1 MEIIMK
7 VTREDMQLYAVTDT
21 QWLNGR
27 DFYEEIEK
35 VLAAGATFLQLREKD
50 STHEEIVKKALA
62 IKPIARRY
70 GVPFVIDDDIY
81 AALEADVDGVHI
93 GQSDA
98 SYETAR
104 ELLGPDKIIGMT
116 VKTPEQAANAARLGA
131 DYVGM
136 GAVFHTSTKKDAK
149 DLSRDNL
156 LKLTAM
162 LDMPIV
168 AIGGINYDNCDYLKD
183 TGVDGIAVVSAI
195 FASDDCSE
203 ATRKLYKKTRKLFNY
218 NKNIIFDMDGT
229 LVDSMPFWKNSA
241 REYAILR
248 GAKLP
253 KNFDEITGVM
263 DLSEYAAYLQNV
275 LGIDTSL
282 EQITEAAVDIM
293 NNLNIKQVYINSFSD
308 KTMTSVNI
316 YKTIKELQIPVKLPT
331 NNTDIYQENDFQLR
345 TYFANSEEDNEKSII
360 TLLSYK
366 DFDMLFTG
374 DAGIKAFNK
383 LKKDIP
389 HNIEILKVGH
399 HGGPHVVNFEM
410 LNHLGTKVSIIS
422 TGPNAF
428 GHPNRGTLDILR
440 KTDIYRT
447 DLNNSIKI
455 SSDGKTYTIYTFD
468 RYKKKYKKSKEL
480 VSE

>member
-1 MEIIMK
+1 MK

-195 FASDDCSE
+195 FASDDCAE

-241 REYAILR
+241 REYALYK

-253 KNFDEITGVM
+253 DDFDDITGVM
-263 DLSEYAAYLQNV
+263 DLNDYAWYLKNV
-275 LGIDTSL
+275 LGIDTDL
-282 EQITEAAVDIM
+282 EQISKAAVEIM
-293 NNLNIKQVYINSFSD
+293 NKHYATDIPAKEGMVELVRREYEAGSKLVIFTASEKSSVEILLDRLGIRKCFYDIYTVYDIGLKKSD
-308 KTMTSVNI
+308 KNSYLKVIDKACM
-316 YKTIKELQIPVKLPT
+316 
-331 NNTDIYQENDFQLR
+331 
-345 TYFANSEEDNEKSII
+345 NSEDTWVYE
-360 TLLSYK
+360 
-366 DFDMLFTG
+366 
-374 DAGIKAFNK
+374 
-383 LKKDIP
+383 
-389 HNIEILKVGH
+389 
-399 HGGPHVVNFEM
+399 
-410 LNHLGTKVSIIS
+410 
-422 TGPNAF
+422 
-428 GHPNRGTLDILR
+428 DILR
-440 KTDIYRT
+440 GVKAAKEAGLKVCAVYDE
-447 DLNNSIKI
+447 DSADDWCEIKGI
-455 SSDGKTYTIYTFD
+455 ADKLIINA
-468 RYKKKYKKSKEL
+468 
-480 VSE
+480 

>member
-1 MEIIMK
+1 
-7 VTREDMQLYAVTDT
+7 MQLYAVTDT

-35 VLAAGATFLQLREKD
+35 VLAAGATFLQLREKN

-195 FASDDCSE
+195 FASDDCAE

-229 LVDSMPFWKNSA
+229 LADSMPFWKNSA

-293 NNLNIKQVYINSFSD
+293 NKHYAS
-308 KTMTSVNI
+308 
-316 YKTIKELQIPVKLPT
+316 
-331 NNTDIYQENDFQLR
+331 
-345 TYFANSEEDNEKSII
+345 
-360 TLLSYK
+360 
-366 DFDMLFTG
+366 
-374 DAGIKAFNK
+374 
-383 LKKDIP
+383 DIP
-389 HNIEILKVGH
+389 
-399 HGGPHVVNFEM
+399 
-410 LNHLGTKVSIIS
+410 
-422 TGPNAF
+422 A
-428 GHPNRGTLDILR
+428 
-440 KTDIYRT
+440 
-447 DLNNSIKI
+447 
-455 SSDGKTYTIYTFD
+455 
-468 RYKKKYKKSKEL
+468 KKE
-480 VSE
+480 

>member
-1 MEIIMK
+1 MK

-293 NNLNIKQVYINSFSD
+293 NKHYASDIPAKKGMIKLIRREYEAGSSSD
-308 KTMTSVNI
+308 AAKSTGVNI
-316 YKTIKELQIPVKLPT
+316 STSTDTVKKNTSCPTYSPGVYTSSILLNGTPIDIQVTVDSDNINNIEMVNLSESVQTMYPMLNSSFDEIKTAVI
-331 NNTDIYQENDFQLR
+331 NNGSTDNI
-345 TYFANSEEDNEKSII
+345 TYNASSKY
-360 TLLSYK
+360 TATMLLSAI
-366 DFDMLFTG
+366 DSAL
-374 DAGIKAFNK
+374 AKARN
-383 LKKDIP
+383 
-389 HNIEILKVGH
+389 
-399 HGGPHVVNFEM
+399 
-410 LNHLGTKVSIIS
+410 
-422 TGPNAF
+422 
-428 GHPNRGTLDILR
+428 
-440 KTDIYRT
+440 
-447 DLNNSIKI
+447 
-455 SSDGKTYTIYTFD
+455 
-468 RYKKKYKKSKEL
+468 
-480 VSE
+480 